1 MFEMIALPYGI
12 GELEPYMPE
21 KTMEFHYGKHYK
33 NYVDTLNKLIAGTE
47 YENMSLEQIIK
58 ATYGK
63 PEKQSIFNNAG
74 QVWNHEFF
82 WKSMAPKVNR
92 EPKGKLLE
100 LINKKYGSYENF
112 KQEFKNVALSQFGSG
127 WTWLLQ
133 DGDDLTILK
142 TANADTPVAL
152 GLKPLI
158 VVDVWEHAYYLDF
171 QNRRADFVD
180 SFLENLVNWPEI

>member
-63 PEKQSIFNNAG
+63 PEKQNINNNAG
-74 QVWNHEFF
+74 QERKHE
-82 WKSMAPKVNR
+82 
-92 EPKGKLLE
+92 
-100 LINKKYGSYENF
+100 
-112 KQEFKNVALSQFGSG
+112 
-127 WTWLLQ
+127 
-133 DGDDLTILK
+133 
-142 TANADTPVAL
+142 
-152 GLKPLI
+152 
-158 VVDVWEHAYYLDF
+158 
-171 QNRRADFVD
+171 
-180 SFLENLVNWPEI
+180 